1 MQQAPLC
8 TLDNSHAGPQSSC
21 CPEPHSLPDVSRY
34 PCRYRTTGEEDDAT
48 IASSTA
54 GPRQKVAARL
64 LRIEKEILNGMA
76 KPDPRHA

>member
-1 MQQAPLC
+1 MQ
-8 TLDNSHAGPQSSC
+8 
-21 CPEPHSLPDVSRY
+21 Y
-34 PCRYRTTGEEDDAT
+34 RYRTTAEEDEAT

-76 KPDPRHA
+76 LPFILCPPLQCIIW